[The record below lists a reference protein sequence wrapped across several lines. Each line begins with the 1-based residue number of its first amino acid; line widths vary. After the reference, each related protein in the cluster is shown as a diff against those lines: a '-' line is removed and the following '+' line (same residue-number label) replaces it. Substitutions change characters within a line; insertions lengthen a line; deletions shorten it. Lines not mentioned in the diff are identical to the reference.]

1 MKYKNIK
8 TGVIYD
14 DILQVWQN
22 FKCPCLCQDCSLD
35 SLGQCNESWI
45 LENPVSAAEI
55 MGYQIIDYEKDKL
68 DLIKKL
74 EMIVHSWNL
83 YLHLEPP
90 NNKLSIKDVAAL
102 LSLKEKIEVQYFNK
116 DSSELYDYL
125 EVFFNKGK

>member
-1 MKYKNIK
+1 
-8 TGVIYD
+8 
-14 DILQVWQN
+14 
-22 FKCPCLCQDCSLD
+22 
-35 SLGQCNESWI
+35 
-45 LENPVSAAEI
+45 

-68 DLIKKL
+68 DLIKKI

-116 DSSELYDYL
+116 NSSELYDYL
-125 EVFFNKGK
+125 EVFFNKEGYNVV